1 MYKAFD
7 IFALPYLFKNQ
18 KVAWSVLDGPFGKEF
33 ADGMLKET
41 GIRLMAYADN
51 GIRHFTNSKKAITKP
66 DDLKGMK
73 MRVQPSPVF
82 IELVKSLGAS
92 PSAIDWAELPAAL
105 TQGTVDGQENGV
117 TNILAASLY
126 QSQKHVTL
134 DGHVYSLHAYL
145 VSDNFYQ
152 SLTADQKKAFDEGVA
167 IAKDI
172 HRKLTAEQDM
182 NAGKILSEKGMTVT
196 ELTPDQV
203 EAFRKVAQPA
213 GARPPRE
220 GGRQGDRRQA
230 DRCDGPGR
238 EEACEA
244 RSRSAFRIRAVRI
257 SERYLRS
264 EVLMIRVTIID
275 DGYDH
280 YDVEREVLARVGAEP
295 MLRPCRG
302 DARAVVDAI
311 RDADAVL
318 VRESPVTAAAIA
330 AAPRLK
336 GIVRYGIGVDNIDRD
351 AATARRIYIANVP
364 DYGTEDVS
372 DHAMALLLAVA
383 RRVPSRDAY
392 VRGGGW
398 YSGSREKMHRL
409 AGKTLGLI
417 GYGRIAQAF
426 ERKMRGFG
434 IARVLAFDPYA
445 ESAA

>member
-1 MYKAFD
+1 MLKTFLAAAATAVVIAGTGAALAQAAKTIKYTHFQPGREDQPKHAAALAFKRHVEEKTNGILKVEIYPAGQLGNATTVMEGLRFGTVELAVVHDGGISSMYKAFD

-18 KVAWSVLDGPFGKEF
+18 KVAWSVLDGPFGREF

-152 SLTADQKKAFDEGVA
+152 SLTADQKKAFDAGVA

-172 HRKLTAEQDM
+172 HRKLTAAQDM

-203 EAFRKVAQPA
+203 EAFRKAAQP
-213 GARPPRE
+213 PV
-220 GGRQGDRRQA
+220 
-230 DRCDGPGR
+230 
-238 EEACEA
+238 
-244 RSRSAFRIRAVRI
+244 RAHL
-257 SERYLRS
+257 EK
-264 EVLMIRVTIID
+264 EVGKDIVGKLID
-275 DGYDH
+275 
-280 YDVEREVLARVGAEP
+280 
-295 MLRPCRG
+295 
-302 DARAVVDAI
+302 
-311 RDADAVL
+311 
-318 VRESPVTAAAIA
+318 
-330 AAPRLK
+330 
-336 GIVRYGIGVDNIDRD
+336 
-351 AATARRIYIANVP
+351 ATA
-364 DYGTEDVS
+364 
-372 DHAMALLLAVA
+372 
-383 RRVPSRDAY
+383 
-392 VRGGGW
+392 
-398 YSGSREKMHRL
+398 
-409 AGKTLGLI
+409 
-417 GYGRIAQAF
+417 QA
-426 ERKMRGFG
+426 EQRM
-434 IARVLAFDPYA
+434 
-445 ESAA
+445 